1 MDLDAVPQE
10 GNATLA
16 GHRKLM
22 YARAADGRVVGVAS
36 AGWEA
41 EEIVTLH
48 AVDSIDAQADVA
60 LQLARQGLASPLEY
74 WMHKRRMDVP
84 LLAQTTGLWQWRV
97 RRHLRPERFA
107 RLRAGLLARYAQA
120 LGLTETE
127 LRSLP

>member
-48 AVDSIDAQADVA
+48 AVDAIDAQADAA
-60 LQLARQGLASPLEY
+60 LQRARQGLASPLEY

-97 RRHLRPERFA
+97 RRHLRPATFSQLSA
-107 RLRAGLLARYAQA
+107 ALLARYAQA
-120 LGLTETE
+120 LGLTESE

>member
-48 AVDSIDAQADVA
+48 AVDAIDAQADVA
-60 LQLARQGLASPLEY
+60 LDLARQGLASPLEY

-107 RLRAGLLARYAQA
+107 RLSAALLARYAQA

>member
-22 YARAADGRVVGVAS
+22 YARAADGRVVTVAS

-48 AVDSIDAQADVA
+48 AVDAIDAQADVA
-60 LQLARQGLASPLEY
+60 LKLARQGLASPLEY

>member
-60 LQLARQGLASPLEY
+60 LKLARQGLASPLEY

>member
-22 YARAADGRVVGVAS
+22 YARAADGRVVGVTS

-48 AVDSIDAQADVA
+48 AVDAIDAQADVA

>member
-22 YARAADGRVVGVAS
+22 YARAADGRVVTVAS

-48 AVDSIDAQADVA
+48 AVDAIDVQADA
-60 LQLARQGLASPLEY
+60 AYQRARQGLASPLEY
-74 WMHKRRMDVP
+74 WMLKRRMDVP
-84 LLAQTTGLWQWRV
+84 LLAQTSGLWQWRV
-97 RRHLRPERFA
+97 RRHLRPDRFA
-107 RLRAGLLARYAQA
+107 RLSTALLARYALA

>member
-48 AVDSIDAQADVA
+48 AVDAIDAQADVA

-107 RLRAGLLARYAQA
+107 RLSAALLARYAQA